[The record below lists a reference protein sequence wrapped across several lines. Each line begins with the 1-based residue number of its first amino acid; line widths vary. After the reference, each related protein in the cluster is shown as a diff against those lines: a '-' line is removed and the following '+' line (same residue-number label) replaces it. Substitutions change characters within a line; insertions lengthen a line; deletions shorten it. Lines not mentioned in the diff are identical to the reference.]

1 MKVKHDPDRPNIR
14 DRLRAWEAENP
25 EPPKLISKDSSGPR
39 SNGLRGQSPFM
50 VEIEAGMDGDDS
62 NQQHFDGDDM
72 VDLRSNADDIQ
83 GGDMIEI
90 G

>member
-1 MKVKHDPDRPNIR
+1 
-14 DRLRAWEAENP
+14 
-25 EPPKLISKDSSGPR
+25 
-39 SNGLRGQSPFM
+39 M

-83 GGDMIEI
+83 GGDMVEI